1 MDNTIPL
8 EGETL
13 AMDGPDTL
21 VLDPHHPGIGDADYV
36 ARRHQFFNTSR
47 QWRLQA
53 KGIPYVEYR
62 EEEQA
67 VWRDVSRKLEPIHL
81 ESASGIYLDGKSAL
95 GFNPDEIAQPSTVD
109 RRLRELTGLGLI
121 PAEGLIPFRGFFG
134 YLADKK
140 LPCTQ
145 YVRHHSR
152 PAFTPEPD
160 VIHDMIGH
168 VPQLADRDY
177 VDLIE
182 MIGKAT
188 QEATD
193 QQLQAF
199 ERLYWFT
206 IEFGLILENRQLKF
220 FGAGL
225 LSSFGE
231 MHHALSDE
239 VERIPFDMDTLIR
252 TGYDPSR
259 MQDKL
264 FVIQSFDQLREE
276 TQALIH
282 RFEKARKDSA

>member
-8 EGETL
+8 ENDTL
-13 AMDGPDTL
+13 DTNGPDAL
-21 VLDPHHPGIGDADYV
+21 VLDPHHPGIRDTDYV
-36 ARRHQFFNTSR
+36 ERRHHFFNLSR
-47 QWRLQA
+47 EWRLQE
-53 KGIPYVEYR
+53 KGIPYVDYR
-62 EEEQA
+62 EEELA
-67 VWRDVSRKLEPIHL
+67 VWREVSLKLERMH
-81 ESASGIYLDGKSAL
+81 SQFACTIYQQGKQAL
-95 GFNPDEIAQPSTVD
+95 GFSPDEIAQPSVVD

-121 PAEGLIPFRGFFG
+121 PAEGLIPFRSFFG

-168 VPQLADRDY
+168 VPQLANRDY
-177 VDLIE
+177 VALIE
-182 MIGKAT
+182 IIGKAT
-188 QEATD
+188 QDAD
-193 QQLQAF
+193 DRQLQAF

-206 IEFGLILENRQLKF
+206 IEFGLILENDQLKF

-231 MHHALSDE
+231 MQHALSDD
-239 VERIPFDMDTLIR
+239 VERIPFDMETLIH

-259 MQDKL
+259 MQNKL
-264 FVIQSFDQLREE
+264 FVIESLEQLREE
-276 TQALIH
+276 TEKLIQ
-282 RFEKARKDSA
+282 RFEKERQTPN